1 MHIKKVLLAAAT
13 VLAVTAASPAV
24 AQVDPPAEP
33 FDVTLRV
40 ATFPGTW
47 SEAIRSEVGDAME
60 EAGITLEFIGGNS
73 SEFLARL
80 VAARGQDAPF
90 DVVEV
95 GDDTYAEYRAG
106 DFLEKLDHDNI
117 PNLSQLAPS
126 LYGDYIVS
134 NWLSEPSVVYN
145 VDKFEEAGIPAPER
159 FSDLASPDLA
169 GRVLV
174 PDITS
179 YNAYFVVT
187 ALAYENGG
195 SEENP
200 EPGFE
205 MLAEMEPHS
214 AVSKSG
220 SVAQLFQTGD
230 AWAAIWG
237 AHIGQ
242 RIAQAGINISVVHP
256 SIKGGNVAIARGFLG
271 VVKGSPHKA
280 AAEYYINAVL
290 SKNVQVK
297 FSTQYGMVPVNAEA
311 RVNARAD
318 AGMDAAGNP
327 YLMLEDDDVASAWW
341 PDYEKIDKRQWARQ
355 FQNALQQ

>member
-1 MHIKKVLLAAAT
+1 MKPISTILIAVFVLCVSWTSSAF
-13 VLAVTAASPAV
+13 
-24 AQVDPPAEP
+24 AQVAPPKEP
-33 FDVTLRV
+33 FNVTLRV

-47 SEAIRSEVGDAME
+47 SEAIRSEVGSVLE

-90 DVVEV
+90 DVVEI
-95 GDDTYAEYRAG
+95 GDDTYPEFLAG
-106 DFLEKLDHDNI
+106 DFLTEIDHSKISNLAKLD
-117 PNLSQLAPS
+117 PS
-126 LYGDYIVS
+126 LYNKYIVS
-134 NWLSEPSVVYN
+134 NWLSEPGIVYN
-145 VDKFEEAGIPAPER
+145 VDKFSEAGIPAPTQ
-159 FSDLASPDLA
+159 FSDLARPELA
-169 GRVLV
+169 GRVLF

-187 ALAYENGG
+187 ALAHENSG

-200 EPGFE
+200 APGFE
-205 MLAEMEPHS
+205 MIKKIAPHS

-230 AWAAIWG
+230 VWAAIWG

-242 RIAQAGINISVVHP
+242 RIADAGINVSVVHP

-271 VVKGSPHKA
+271 VVKNSPNKE

-290 SKNVQVK
+290 SKGVQVK
-297 FSTQYGMVPVNAEA
+297 FSTQYGLVPVNSEA
-311 RVNARAD
+311 RASAREK
-318 AGMDAAGNP
+318 AALDKSGKP
-327 YLMLEDDDVASAWW
+327 FLKLTDEDVAKAWW
-341 PDYEKIDKRQWARQ
+341 PDYDKINKREWARQ
-355 FQNALQQ
+355 FQSAIKN